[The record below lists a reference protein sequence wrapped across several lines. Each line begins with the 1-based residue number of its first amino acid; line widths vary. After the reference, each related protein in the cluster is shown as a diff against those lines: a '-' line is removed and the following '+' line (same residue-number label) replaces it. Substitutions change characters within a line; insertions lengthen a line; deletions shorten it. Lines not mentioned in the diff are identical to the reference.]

1 MSRWLSVEEFHDSAK
16 GGDYLATFVDP
27 GPPFDPA
34 VGPPDVWF
42 RRVVDHLADVVIAM
56 RHDGTI
62 VYVSPAATLMLG
74 RHPESL
80 LGTNGLDLVHP
91 DDLAVAADTVY
102 HAGEVQGYRPP
113 RPFRLLHASGESFT
127 FEVEGLSLFHVP
139 DVQSIVVVCRFA
151 DDAAR
156 VDNIIGL
163 LAARAPMTP
172 ILEQLVYLI
181 KRPGWRLGVAIQYDD
196 DGAGTLRVAHTD
208 LPEPLIEF
216 APDDGAPWTR
226 ARMTGAP
233 AYDIGLTTVSPH
245 VAQAAHAR
253 GYGACWAVP
262 VDDPLGAAAVVVVW
276 NHELVEPELGQ
287 ASLLNKLTDLLSV
300 ALAGRARSAELER
313 AATTDSL
320 SSLFNRRQFDAELE
334 ANQRADVAVLVID
347 LDGFKAVNDR
357 LGHAAGDDVIRVV
370 GSKIAQEIRR
380 DDVAARIGGD
390 EFAILCRRVD
400 DVAEAELLAE
410 RLLASVPDVIE
421 VGGARVEFGLSIG
434 VAVAADGQR
443 PDPAELIELADR
455 MLYEAKR
462 QGKGGYRVARLD
474 SRASPTR

>member
-1 MSRWLSVEEFHDSAK
+1 MSRWFSVEEFHDSAK
-16 GGDYLATFVDP
+16 GGDFLATFVDP

-42 RRVVDHLADVVIAM
+42 RRVIDHLAEVVIAM

-62 VYVSPAATLMLG
+62 IYTSPASTLVLG
-74 RHPESL
+74 RDPESL
-80 LGTNGLDLVHP
+80 LGTNGLDLIHP
-91 DDLAVAADTVY
+91 DDVAVAADTVY

-113 RPFRLLHASGESFT
+113 RPFRMVHGSGESFT

-139 DVQSIVVVCRFA
+139 EVQSIVVVCRFA

-156 VDNIIGL
+156 VDNIIRL
-163 LAARAPMTP
+163 LAAQAPMTP
-172 ILEQLVYLI
+172 IVEQLVYLM

-196 DGAGTLRVAHTD
+196 GSGALRVAHTD
-208 LPEPLIEF
+208 LPPALADLAADPE
-216 APDDGAPWTR
+216 APWTR
-226 ARMTGAP
+226 ARLTGAP
-233 AYDIGLTTVSPH
+233 CYDIGLTTVS
-245 VAQAAHAR
+245 ADAAHAAR
-253 GYGACWAVP
+253 EVGYGAAWAVP
-262 VDDPLGAAAVVVVW
+262 VSDPLGTPAVVVVW
-276 NHELVEPELGQ
+276 NHELLEPELGQ
-287 ASLLNKLTDLLSV
+287 AALLNKLTDLLSV

-357 LGHAAGDDVIRVV
+357 LGHAAGDDVIRIV

-390 EFAILCRRVD
+390 EFAILCRRLD

-421 VGGARVEFGLSIG
+421 VDGSRVEFGLSIG
-434 VAVAADGQR
+434 VAVAADGER
-443 PDPAELIELADR
+443 PDPVELIELADR

-462 QGKGGYRVARLD
+462 QGKGRYRVARLAGR
-474 SRASPTR
+474 SHTTE